1 MGSVLTIV
9 CQARRHDAALQWMHI
24 LSEEFSRQASMEGEL
39 EITSSLM
46 APPKKDIASLSK
58 AQLSFMNLFA
68 IPLFQGVADI
78 LPGMQY
84 TVDEL
89 EINKGHFERTVE
101 EEKAKEQLDDP
112 GLKRLR
118 KEGTLSP
125 RTMSYAVGMEEN
137 NKESSPQNDDRPGRT
152 IEGIAE
158 VLAETPGSL
167 IDDEQRSEEALDP
180 PPSNPTRKPTH
191 IPQSIE
197 EYKEVNGSASNF
209 DAVRQLASSDPFN
222 AQGHAKAC
230 KTDDDLTLMG
240 KHRCSETTE
249 GSTSAGVA
257 GDWASQGTSAT
268 GKMPMSPSTKGTSV
282 VSKESADRPTSA
294 PGPDRRERL
303 AVGKDHEA
311 VTDEHSTSTGGS
323 LGKAEGKA
331 LRKKSSRFRM
341 KDFPFFRR
349 HKGSNQAYQTT
360 DTAS

>member
-1 MGSVLTIV
+1 
-9 CQARRHDAALQWMHI
+9 MHI
-24 LSEEFSRQASMEGEL
+24 LSEEFSRQASMESEL
-39 EITSSLM
+39 QITSSLM
-46 APPKKDIASLSK
+46 APPKKDIASLAK

-101 EEKAKEQLDDP
+101 EEKAKERQNDP
-112 GLKRLR
+112 GQKRLL
-118 KEGTLSP
+118 KEGTFSP

-137 NKESSPQNDDRPGRT
+137 NKESTSQNDDQPGRT

-167 IDDEQRSEEALDP
+167 IDDEQRSEEAFDP
-180 PPSNPTRKPTH
+180 RPSNPTRKPTH

-197 EYKEVNGSASNF
+197 EYKEVNGTASNF

-222 AQGHAKAC
+222 SQGSRAS

-240 KHRCSETTE
+240 KHRCSEATTE
-249 GSTSAGVA
+249 GSTGATM
-257 GDWASQGTSAT
+257 DWASQGTGAT

-294 PGPDRRERL
+294 PGPDRTRRL
-303 AVGKDHEA
+303 PGVKDQETGA
-311 VTDEHSTSTGGS
+311 DEQSTSTTGGS
-323 LGKAEGKA
+323 LGKAEGKT

-349 HKGSNQAYQTT
+349 HRGSNQAQSA

>member
-1 MGSVLTIV
+1 
-9 CQARRHDAALQWMHI
+9 MHI

-39 EITSSLM
+39 DIASSLM
-46 APPKKDIASLSK
+46 APPKKDMASLVK

-89 EINKGHFERTVE
+89 EINKAQFERMVE
-101 EEKAKEQLDDP
+101 EEKAKEQLDEP
-112 GLKRLR
+112 GQKRLL
-118 KEGTLSP
+118 KEGTFSP

-137 NKESSPQNDDRPGRT
+137 NKESTSQKNDGRPGAT

-197 EYKEVNGSASNF
+197 EYKEVNGTVSNF

-222 AQGHAKAC
+222 AQGAPRGS

-249 GSTSAGVA
+249 GSTSAGIT
-257 GDWASQGTSAT
+257 GDWASQATSAT

-294 PGPDRRERL
+294 PGPDRPGRVAE
-303 AVGKDHEA
+303 GKEPA
-311 VTDEHSTSTGGS
+311 EGVDEQSTSTGGS

-349 HKGSNQAYQTT
+349 HKGSNQACQTT